1 MKEKRK
7 TYLQS
12 TRGIVTLSPP
22 LGGPSSVRS
31 VHGLVRLVEQGVA
44 VTIPCVD
51 CSYVFFPFFM
61 YHPSFPTSPAVPVHD
76 PSGRHVIQHHMTD
89 RLGHLPAARVNAC
102 PAIASLLYHH
112 LRLLM
117 DHYG

>member
-1 MKEKRK
+1 M
-7 TYLQS
+7 
-12 TRGIVTLSPP
+12 
-22 LGGPSSVRS
+22 
-31 VHGLVRLVEQGVA
+31 
-44 VTIPCVD
+44 
-51 CSYVFFPFFM
+51 
-61 YHPSFPTSPAVPVHD
+61 SPAVPVHD

-89 RLGHLPAARVNAC
+89 RLDHLPAARVDAC